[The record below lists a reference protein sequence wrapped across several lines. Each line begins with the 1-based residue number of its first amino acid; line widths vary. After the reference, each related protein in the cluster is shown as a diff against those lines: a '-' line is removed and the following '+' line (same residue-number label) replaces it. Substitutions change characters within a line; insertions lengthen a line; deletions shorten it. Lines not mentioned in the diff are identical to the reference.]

1 MMNLKPKRKTTA
13 DDVRR
18 VALAALISALDEGKQ
33 EVTKTK
39 SGLTPVRA
47 VATGAAVYTAGRAA
61 YRSQRF
67 VREQLANLR
76 NHDRDDEEPEAE
88 EEFDEEE
95 DLEEDEEQE
104 EPEAEEDLEEDE
116 EQEEPE
122 AEEDLEEDE
131 EQEQPEA
138 EEDLE
143 EDEEQ
148 EQPEARKDEGDEE
161 DDDRGDD
168 GGPTDEDEPEPD
180 RGPEGSDEAEP
191 EAEEDSGEPEADGR
205 DDVEDEE
212 RPPTPDLRPVRRAAR
227 KKGKQPSLS
236 LPERPSRSRSP
247 VSRA

>member
-1 MMNLKPKRKTTA
+1 MMKLKPKRKTTA
-13 DDVRR
+13 DEVRR

-104 EPEAEEDLEEDE
+104 
-116 EQEEPE
+116 
-122 AEEDLEEDE
+122 
-131 EQEQPEA
+131 
-138 EEDLE
+138 
-143 EDEEQ
+143 
-148 EQPEARKDEGDEE
+148 QPEARKDEGDEE

-191 EAEEDSGEPEADGR
+191 EAEEDSGEPEADDR

>member
-1 MMNLKPKRKTTA
+1 MMKLKPKRKTTA
-13 DDVRR
+13 DEVRR

-104 EPEAEEDLEEDE
+104 E
-116 EQEEPE
+116 
-122 AEEDLEEDE
+122 
-131 EQEQPEA
+131 PEA